1 MTYYDFTSDDPSGGT
16 LDTDYWGTASRDG
29 GATFAGRERLTRRAF
44 DMRSAPFAGGFFV
57 GDYEGLT
64 SVPRPFVPVFVTAN
78 DGNTANPT
86 DAFSRQWRPSFGATS
101 AARRHA
107 RARASARKPLARLI
121 KRAGAI
127 TGPVKIR

>member
-1 MTYYDFTSDDPSGGT
+1 M
-16 LDTDYWGTASRDG
+16 
-29 GATFAGRERLTRRAF
+29 
-44 DMRSAPFAGGFFV
+44 
-57 GDYEGLT
+57 
-64 SVPRPFVPVFVTAN
+64 PVFAVRKH
-78 DGNTANPT
+78 GNPTNPT
-86 DAFSRQWRPSFGATS
+86 DVFSRQWRPSFGATS